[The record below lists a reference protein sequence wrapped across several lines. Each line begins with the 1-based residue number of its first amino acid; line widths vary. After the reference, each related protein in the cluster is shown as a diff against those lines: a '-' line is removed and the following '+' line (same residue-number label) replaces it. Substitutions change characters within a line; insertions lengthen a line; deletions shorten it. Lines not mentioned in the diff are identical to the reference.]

1 MSVTTQDVKHLAD
14 LARIAIAEEEA
25 SGLAGD
31 MERILEYVK
40 DVEHV
45 AKDIP
50 QDTKPPLRNV
60 FRDDVVT
67 NTPGEYTEEIVAQFP
82 ERDGTSLKVKSIL

>member
-1 MSVTTQDVKHLAD
+1 
-14 LARIAIAEEEA
+14 
-25 SGLAGD
+25 
-31 MERILEYVK
+31 
-40 DVEHV
+40 
-45 AKDIP
+45 
-50 QDTKPPLRNV
+50 LRNV